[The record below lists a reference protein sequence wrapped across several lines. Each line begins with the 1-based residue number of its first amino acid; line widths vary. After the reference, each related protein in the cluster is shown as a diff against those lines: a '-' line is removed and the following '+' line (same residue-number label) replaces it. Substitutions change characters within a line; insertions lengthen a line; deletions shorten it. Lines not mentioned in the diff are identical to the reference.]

1 MEYPHWA
8 ITEGHGDLVSEAT
21 DLGRAD
27 RSRMLLYDPSRIDLQ
42 SWRTER
48 IGAVTLLQEGGEQ
61 TKSGARLTFRRRLAS
76 PTICSHNL
84 GHEHLLQHCAGCG
97 EVLIGETFDVG
108 DDARVYLDRVQSC
121 LTRYGH
127 FWRSAA
133 VTASVI
139 MTL

>member
-42 SWRTER
+42 SP
-48 IGAVTLLQEGGEQ
+48 EGGEQ

-108 DDARVYLDRVQSC
+108 DDARVYLDREQSC

-133 VTASVI
+133 VTASVR